1 MVPQMQTKGTAGDQG
16 WGWGG
21 QSGSELP
28 GSQTRTPPKEV
39 EVTLTLVRL
48 HWLSLGCWESTPGR
62 VKGHLEDDLE
72 FVSVVTGLT

>member
-39 EVTLTLVRL
+39 EVTLTLVRQSRL
-48 HWLSLGCWESTPGR
+48 LGIHTWPSEGASG
-62 VKGHLEDDLE
+62 G
-72 FVSVVTGLT
+72 